1 MSVMVRNLYVIDGHA
16 QIYRAYHA
24 MSGLVSRTGE
34 PTNAT
39 FGFVSALFKL
49 LQSRQPDYV
58 ALAMDAGSSNRDQ
71 IDSEYKAQR
80 KPMPEDMPPQIQR
93 ISQIVS
99 ILEIPILRV
108 DGCEADDVI
117 ATLVRRLTAAAD
129 KAGDEKINIY
139 ICSRDKDLDQLI
151 CDNVFLYD
159 IQTAETVD
167 AAALLQKKGY
177 SPRQA
182 CDVLALTGDTADNI
196 PGIPG
201 VGPKTAAKWIS
212 QYGNLD
218 NLLTHAAEIPGKV
231 GEALRNNM
239 PVLAKS
245 RQLVRLLD
253 DLPLDVELDK
263 MRPQPQKLQRLAPVF
278 HELDFNRLLPL
289 LPQVAHA
296 LDHSLSPGVA
306 VGPAS
311 PTPVTPRLPTTGK
324 APPAE
329 GFNLFNQPT
338 ENAPSPSVDAP
349 RLPLNTDPA
358 AVLAATTESAPPAA
372 SATGSVVNLM
382 PVQGDYRLINTPQ
395 LLAEMVRDLQEV
407 LAASPHRWLAVDTET
422 DALGAMRSN
431 LCGISLCARRGLA
444 WYLPVLGLGDC
455 LTTTQV
461 RAALGPIL
469 ADESIIKVGQN
480 LKYDLNVLRNCGM
493 ELAGPLLDTMVAGY
507 VLDAARRSHS
517 MDAMAADFL
526 GLRPIPISDLIGKGA
541 NQLSFAQVP
550 LPMAAGYSAED
561 ADVTFRL
568 ADHLI
573 PQIRER
579 QFDKLYFELE
589 MPIMAILADMEFFG
603 VKVDT
608 SLLGVLA
615 KEVEARLVALH
626 GQILTAAGE
635 TFNPD
640 SPKQLAA
647 ILFTK
652 LGLPVIKKTKTG
664 PSTDVDVLEAL
675 ADKHPVP
682 ALILEYRQMGKLK
695 STYIDALAQQV
706 SPRTGRVHT
715 SFNQTVA
722 ETGRLSSS
730 DPNLQNIPI
739 RTAMGREIRRAF
751 VAQNADWV
759 LLAADYSQIELRVFA
774 HFCQEPALLAAF
786 AADQDIHQFVATQI
800 YHVNPQDVTS
810 DMRRLAKTV
819 NFGIIYGQTAFGLAQ
834 VLKIPRHEAEVFINA
849 YKARFPGI
857 DAFSRQ
863 CIQQAMLHGFVTTI
877 LGRRRNIPEIHSTNQ
892 SVRQF
897 GQRAAVNTVV
907 QGSAADLI
915 KQAMVKIDHALAGKK
930 DEIRLIMQVH
940 DELVFE
946 CRRDCVERNSAVV
959 RREMENAIALS
970 VPLKVEIG
978 WADNWLEAK

>member
-1 MSVMVRNLYVIDGHA
+1 MSAMVQNLYVIDGHA

-24 MSGLVSRTGE
+24 MSGLTSRTGE

-49 LQSRQPDYV
+49 LQNRRPDYI

-71 IDSEYKAQR
+71 IDSQYKAQR
-80 KPMPEDMPPQIQR
+80 KPMPEDMPRQIER
-93 ISQIVS
+93 ICQIVS
-99 ILEIPILRV
+99 ILEIPILRI

-117 ATLVRRLTAAAD
+117 ATLVRRLTADAA
-129 KAGDEKINIY
+129 GTGNSKINIY

-151 CDNVFLYD
+151 CDHVFLYD

-218 NLLTHAAEIPGKV
+218 NLLAHAADIPGKV
-231 GEALRNNM
+231 GQALRDNL

-253 DLPLDVELDK
+253 DLPLDVPLEK
-263 MRPQPQKLQRLAPVF
+263 MRPQARRLQCLAPVF
-278 HELDFNRLLPL
+278 QELDFNRLQPL
-289 LPQVAHA
+289 LPQVAQA
-296 LDHSLSPGVA
+296 LDRSLAPLSA
-306 VGPAS
+306 VTAAPAS
-311 PTPVTPRLPTTGK
+311 AAPGHIAGDK
-324 APPAE
+324 APSDG

-338 ENAPSPSVDAP
+338 EDSLSPPAEARGLPLKADISAVSTAPAPMAAPAAAPSG
-349 RLPLNTDPA
+349 PA
-358 AVLAATTESAPPAA
+358 ADL
-372 SATGSVVNLM
+372 L

-395 LLAEMVRDLQEV
+395 LLTEMVNDLQRI
-407 LAASPHRWLAVDTET
+407 LADSPDRWLAVDTET

-431 LCGISLCARRGLA
+431 LCGISLCAREGLA
-444 WYLPVLGLGDC
+444 WYLPVAGLGDC
-455 LTTTQV
+455 LTIAQV
-461 RAALGPIL
+461 RTALGPIL
-469 ADESIIKVGQN
+469 ADQSIIKVGQN
-480 LKYDLNVLRNCGM
+480 LKYDLNVLRNCGI

-541 NQLSFAQVP
+541 NQLSFSQVP
-550 LPMAAGYSAED
+550 LPMAASYSAED

-568 ADHLI
+568 ARYLLPRI
-573 PQIRER
+573 SEQK
-579 QFDKLYFELE
+579 FDKLYFELE

-608 SLLGVLA
+608 GLLGALA

-626 GQILTAAGE
+626 GQILSAAGE

-640 SPKQLAA
+640 SPRQLAV

-695 STYIDALAQQV
+695 STYIDALAHQV

-849 YKARFPGI
+849 YKARFPRI
-857 DAFSRQ
+857 DAFSQQ
-863 CIQQAMLHGFVTTI
+863 CVQDAMLHGFVKTI
-877 LGRRRNIPEIHSTNQ
+877 LGRQRNIPEIHSTNQ

-915 KQAMVKIDHALAGKK
+915 KQAMVNIDRALSGKR
-930 DEIRLIMQVH
+930 DDIRLIMQVH

-946 CRRDCVERNSAVV
+946 CRRNLVEQYAATVAHQ
-959 RREMENAIALS
+959 METAITLS
-970 VPLKVEIG
+970 VPIKVEMG
-978 WADNWLEAK
+978 WADNWLDAK